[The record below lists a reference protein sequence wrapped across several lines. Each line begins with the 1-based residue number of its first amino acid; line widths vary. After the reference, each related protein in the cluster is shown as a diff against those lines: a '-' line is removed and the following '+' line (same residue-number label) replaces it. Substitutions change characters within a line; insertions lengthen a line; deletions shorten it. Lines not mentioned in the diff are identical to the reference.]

1 MPVSMTGF
9 GRFETITEEF
19 SHVWEIRSVNN
30 RFLDMKWR
38 MPSVLRSLET
48 RFEKIVRKAASRGR
62 IDISLSVETRSAALL
77 GVSLNTAQAGAMLD
91 QLRALAKAQGVEFVP
106 DMNRLLSASH
116 LWRDDS
122 AEADPGLVA
131 SLDQGLK
138 KALADWNSS
147 RRVEGAEMVRDM
159 TTRFANLR
167 VLATAVAERVPV
179 VLKDK
184 QQATAERL
192 TALVAQAGMTF
203 TEERLAQE
211 VAVLADRLDVSEEIT
226 RLAAHLDRLDEAA
239 AAEGEAGKR
248 LDFLIQEAFR
258 EINTCGNKAQDVE
271 VSRLVVDFKVEL
283 EKCREQVQNIE

>member
-1 MPVSMTGF
+1 MTGF
-9 GRFETITEEF
+9 GRFETVTEEF

-48 RFEKIVRKAASRGR
+48 RFEKIVRKVGTRGR
-62 IDISLSVETRSAALL
+62 VDISLSVETRSAALL

-91 QLRALAKAQGVEFVP
+91 QLRSLAVLQGVEFVP

-122 AEADPGLVA
+122 AEPDPGLVA
-131 SLDQGLK
+131 SLEQGLK
-138 KALADWNSS
+138 NALADWNNS
-147 RRVEGAEMVRDM
+147 RRVEGGELVRDM

-167 VLATAVAERVPV
+167 VLAAAVAERVPA

-184 QQATAERL
+184 QAATAERL
-192 TALVAQAGMTF
+192 IALVAQAGMSF
-203 TEERLAQE
+203 TEERMAQE

>member
-1 MPVSMTGF
+1 MSMTGF
-9 GRFETITEEF
+9 GRHETITDEF

-48 RFEKIVRKAASRGR
+48 RFEKILRKSAARGR
-62 IDISLSVETRSAALL
+62 VDVSLSVETRSAALL

-91 QLRALAKAQGVEFVP
+91 QLRALAKDQGVGFAP
-106 DMNRLLSASH
+106 DLNRLISASH

-122 AEADPGLVA
+122 SEPDPGLAA
-131 SLDQGLK
+131 SLEQGLK
-138 KALADWNSS
+138 KALADWNDS
-147 RRVEGAEMVRDM
+147 RRVEGEELARDLKA
-159 TTRFANLR
+159 RLSRLR
-167 VLATAVAERVPV
+167 ELAASVGERVPV
-179 VLKDK
+179 VLRDK
-184 QQATAERL
+184 QAATAERL
-192 TALVAQAGMTF
+192 NALVAQAGMTF

-226 RLAAHLDRLDEAA
+226 RLAAHLDRLEEAVSSA
-239 AAEGEAGKR
+239 GEAGKR

-271 VSRLVVDFKVEL
+271 LSRLTVEFKVEL
-283 EKCREQVQNIE
+283 EKCREQVQNLE

>member
-9 GRFETITEEF
+9 GRHETITDDF

-48 RFEKIVRKAASRGR
+48 RFEKILRKNAARGR
-62 IDISLSVETRSAALL
+62 VDVSLSVETRSAALL

-91 QLRALAKAQGVEFVP
+91 QLRVLAKAQGVDFTP
-106 DMNRLLSASH
+106 DMNRLISASH

-122 AEADPGLVA
+122 AEPDPNLSA
-131 SLDQGLK
+131 SLEQGLT
-138 KALADWNSS
+138 KALADWNTS
-147 RRVEGAEMVRDM
+147 RRVEGGELARDLKE
-159 TTRFANLR
+159 RFARLR
-167 VLATAVAERVPV
+167 VLAASVGERVPL

-184 QQATAERL
+184 QAATAERL
-192 TALVAQAGMTF
+192 NALVAQARMTF

-226 RLAAHLDRLDEAA
+226 RLAAHLDRLEEAVSSD
-239 AAEGEAGKR
+239 GEAGKR

-271 VSRLVVDFKVEL
+271 LSRLTVEFKVEL
-283 EKCREQVQNIE
+283 EKCREQVQNLE

>member
-167 VLATAVAERVPV
+167 VLAAAVAERVPV

>member
-9 GRFETITEEF
+9 GRFETIAEDF

-48 RFEKIVRKAASRGR
+48 RFEKILRKNAARGR
-62 IDISLSVETRSAALL
+62 VDVSLSVETRSAALL
-77 GVSLNTAQAGAMLD
+77 GVSLNSVQAEAMFD
-91 QLRALAKAQGVEFVP
+91 QLRALAKAQGVPFVP

-122 AEADPGLVA
+122 AEPDPGLAA
-131 SLDQGLK
+131 SLEQGLA
-138 KALADWNSS
+138 KALADWNNS
-147 RRVEGAEMVRDM
+147 RRVEGQELARDLKA
-159 TTRFANLR
+159 RFARLR
-167 VLATAVAERVPV
+167 ELVALVAARVPV
-179 VLKDK
+179 VLQDK
-184 QQATAERL
+184 QAATAERL

-211 VAVLADRLDVSEEIT
+211 VAILADRLDVSEEIT
-226 RLAAHLDRLDEAA
+226 RLAAHLDRLDEAV

-258 EINTCGNKAQDVE
+258 EINTCGTKAQDVE
-271 VSRLVVDFKVEL
+271 VSRLIVDCKVEL
-283 EKCREQVQNIE
+283 EKSREQVQNLE

>member
-9 GRFETITEEF
+9 GRFETITEDF

-48 RFEKIVRKAASRGR
+48 RFEKVVRKACARGR
-62 IDISLSVETRSAALL
+62 VDISLSVETRSAALL

-91 QLRALAKAQGVEFVP
+91 QLRALAAEQGVAFVP
-106 DMNRLLSASH
+106 DMNRLLSATH

-122 AEADPGLVA
+122 AEPDPNLVS
-131 SLDQGLK
+131 SLEQGLK

-147 RRVEGAEMVRDM
+147 RRIEGAELVRDM
-159 TTRFANLR
+159 TSRFANLR
-167 VLATAVAERVPV
+167 VLAAAVAERVPA

-184 QQATAERL
+184 QTATAERL

-211 VAVLADRLDVSEEIT
+211 VAVLADKLDVSEEIT

-271 VSRLVVDFKVEL
+271 VSRLIVDFKVEL

>member
-1 MPVSMTGF
+1 MPMSMTGF
-9 GRFETITEEF
+9 GRVETNAEDF

-30 RFLDMKWR
+30 RFLDVKWR

-48 RFEKIVRKAASRGR
+48 RFDKLLRKNASRGR
-62 IDISLSVETRSAALL
+62 VDISLSVETRSAALL

-91 QLRALAKAQGVEFVP
+91 QLRSLAADQGVAFVP

-122 AEADPGLVA
+122 AEPDPRLA
-131 SLDQGLK
+131 KSLEQGFQ
-138 KALADWNSS
+138 KALADWNDS
-147 RRVEGAEMVRDM
+147 RRVEGGELAKDL
-159 TTRFANLR
+159 TARFARLR
-167 VLATAVAERVPV
+167 ELAAAVGERVPV

-184 QQATAERL
+184 QAATAERL

-226 RLAAHLDRLDEAA
+226 RLAAHLDRLDEAVA
-239 AAEGEAGKR
+239 AKGEAGKR

-271 VSRLVVDFKVEL
+271 VSRLTVDFKVEL

>member
-9 GRFETITEEF
+9 GRHESITEEF

-48 RFEKIVRKAASRGR
+48 RFEKILRKNAARGR
-62 IDISLSVETRSAALL
+62 VDVSLSVETRSAALL

-91 QLRALAKAQGVEFVP
+91 QLRSLAKDQGVAFAP
-106 DMNRLLSASH
+106 DLNRLISASH

-122 AEADPGLVA
+122 SEPDPGLAA
-131 SLDQGLK
+131 SLEQGLK

-147 RRVEGAEMVRDM
+147 RRVEGEELARDLK
-159 TTRFANLR
+159 TRLGRLR
-167 VLATAVAERVPV
+167 VLAAAVGERVPV

-184 QQATAERL
+184 QAATAERL
-192 TALVAQAGMTF
+192 NALVAQAGMTF

-226 RLAAHLDRLDEAA
+226 RLAAHLDRLEEAV

-271 VSRLVVDFKVEL
+271 LSRLTVEFKVEL
-283 EKCREQVQNIE
+283 EKCREQVQNLE

>member
-1 MPVSMTGF
+1 MTGF
-9 GRFETITEEF
+9 GRHETITDDF

-48 RFEKIVRKAASRGR
+48 RFEKILRKNAARGR
-62 IDISLSVETRSAALL
+62 VDVSLSVETRSAALL

-91 QLRALAKAQGVEFVP
+91 QLRVLAKAQGVDFTP
-106 DMNRLLSASH
+106 DMNRLISASH

-122 AEADPGLVA
+122 AEPDPNLSA
-131 SLDQGLK
+131 SLEQGLT
-138 KALADWNSS
+138 KALADWNTS
-147 RRVEGAEMVRDM
+147 RRVEGGELARDLKE
-159 TTRFANLR
+159 RFARLR
-167 VLATAVAERVPV
+167 VLAASVGERVPL

-184 QQATAERL
+184 QAATAERL
-192 TALVAQAGMTF
+192 NALVAQAGMTF

-226 RLAAHLDRLDEAA
+226 RLAAHLDRLEEAVSSD
-239 AAEGEAGKR
+239 GEAGKR

-271 VSRLVVDFKVEL
+271 LSRLTVEFKVEL
-283 EKCREQVQNIE
+283 EKCREQVQNLE

>member
-9 GRFETITEEF
+9 GRHETIAEDF

-48 RFEKIVRKAASRGR
+48 RFEKILRKNAARGR
-62 IDISLSVETRSAALL
+62 VDVSLSVETRSAALL

-91 QLRALAKAQGVEFVP
+91 QLRALAVTQKVDFAP
-106 DMNRLLSASH
+106 DLNRLISASH

-122 AEADPGLVA
+122 AEPDPGLAA
-131 SLDQGLK
+131 SLEQGLK
-138 KALADWNSS
+138 KALQDWNSS
-147 RRVEGAEMVRDM
+147 RRVEGEELARDLKE
-159 TTRFANLR
+159 RFARLR
-167 VLATAVAERVPV
+167 VLAAAVGERVPV

-184 QQATAERL
+184 QAATAERL
-192 TALVAQAGMTF
+192 NALVAQAGMTF

-226 RLAAHLDRLDEAA
+226 RLAAHLDRLEEAVSSD
-239 AAEGEAGKR
+239 GEAGKR

-271 VSRLVVDFKVEL
+271 LSRLTVEFKVEL
-283 EKCREQVQNIE
+283 EKCREQVQNLE

>member
-9 GRFETITEEF
+9 GRHETIADDF

-48 RFEKIVRKAASRGR
+48 RFEKILRKNAARGR
-62 IDISLSVETRSAALL
+62 VDVSLSVETRSAALL

-91 QLRALAKAQGVEFVP
+91 QLRALAAIQKVEFTP
-106 DMNRLLSASH
+106 DLNRLISASH

-122 AEADPGLVA
+122 VEPDPGLAA
-131 SLDQGLK
+131 SLEQGLK
-138 KALADWNSS
+138 KALQDWNSS
-147 RRVEGAEMVRDM
+147 RRVEGEELARDLKE
-159 TTRFANLR
+159 RFARLR
-167 VLATAVAERVPV
+167 VLAAAVGERVPV

-184 QQATAERL
+184 QAATAERL
-192 TALVAQAGMTF
+192 NALVAQAGMTF

-226 RLAAHLDRLDEAA
+226 RLAAHLDRLEEAVSSD
-239 AAEGEAGKR
+239 GEAGKR

-271 VSRLVVDFKVEL
+271 LSRLTVEFKVEL
-283 EKCREQVQNIE
+283 EKCREQVQNLE

>member
-1 MPVSMTGF
+1 MPMSMTGF
-9 GRFETITEEF
+9 GRYETTADQF

-38 MPSVLRSLET
+38 MPSVLRCLET
-48 RFEKIVRKAASRGR
+48 RFEKVVRKAASRGR
-62 IDISLSVETRSAALL
+62 VDISLSVETRSAALL
-77 GVSLNTAQAGAMLD
+77 GVSLNAAQAGAMLD
-91 QLRALAKAQGVEFVP
+91 QLRALAKEQGVDFTP

-122 AEADPGLVA
+122 AEPDPLLA
-131 SLDQGLK
+131 KSLEQGFQ
-138 KALADWNSS
+138 KAVADWNAS
-147 RRVEGAEMVRDM
+147 RRVEGGELARDL
-159 TTRFANLR
+159 TARFARLR
-167 VLATAVAERVPV
+167 ELAAAVGERVPV

-184 QQATAERL
+184 QAVTAERL
-192 TALVAQAGMTF
+192 NALLSQAGMSF

-226 RLAAHLDRLDEAA
+226 RLAAHLDRLDEAVA
-239 AAEGEAGKR
+239 ASGESGKR

-271 VSRLVVDFKVEL
+271 VSRLTVDFKVEL
-283 EKCREQVQNIE
+283 EKCREQVQNLE

>member
-1 MPVSMTGF
+1 MPMSMTGF
-9 GRFETITEEF
+9 GRHETITDEF

-48 RFEKIVRKAASRGR
+48 RFEKTLRKSAARGR
-62 IDISLSVETRSAALL
+62 VDVSLSVETRSAALL

-91 QLRALAKAQGVEFVP
+91 QLRALAKEQGVGFAP
-106 DMNRLLSASH
+106 DLNRLISASH

-122 AEADPGLVA
+122 SEPDPGLAA
-131 SLDQGLK
+131 SLEQGLK
-138 KALADWNSS
+138 KALADWNNS
-147 RRVEGAEMVRDM
+147 RRVEGEELARDLKE
-159 TTRFANLR
+159 RFARLR
-167 VLATAVAERVPV
+167 VLAASVGERVPV
-179 VLKDK
+179 VLRDK
-184 QQATAERL
+184 QAATAERL
-192 TALVAQAGMTF
+192 NALVAQAGMTF

-226 RLAAHLDRLDEAA
+226 RLAAHLDRLEEAVSSA
-239 AAEGEAGKR
+239 GEAGKR

-271 VSRLVVDFKVEL
+271 LSRLTVEFKVEL
-283 EKCREQVQNIE
+283 EKCREQVQNLE

>member
-9 GRFETITEEF
+9 GRHETITDEF

-48 RFEKIVRKAASRGR
+48 RFEKLLRKNAARGR
-62 IDISLSVETRSAALL
+62 VDVSLSVETRSAALL

-91 QLRALAKAQGVEFVP
+91 QLRALAKDQGVGFAP
-106 DMNRLLSASH
+106 DLNRLISASH

-122 AEADPGLVA
+122 AEPDPGLVA
-131 SLDQGLK
+131 SLEQGLG
-138 KALADWNSS
+138 KALADWNNS
-147 RRVEGAEMVRDM
+147 RRVEGEELARDLKA
-159 TTRFANLR
+159 RLARLR
-167 VLATAVAERVPV
+167 VLAASVGERVPT

-184 QQATAERL
+184 QAATAERL
-192 TALVAQAGMTF
+192 NALVAQAGMTF

-226 RLAAHLDRLDEAA
+226 RLAAHLDRLEEAVSSD
-239 AAEGEAGKR
+239 GEAGKR

-271 VSRLVVDFKVEL
+271 LSRLTVEFKVEL
-283 EKCREQVQNIE
+283 EKCREQVQNLE